1 MDSGTEIRFVH
12 HREIDKDKWDRCI
25 SSASNERIYGYTLYL
40 DTMSEHWD
48 ALVMNDY
55 ECVMPLPWN
64 KKVGISY
71 LYQPFQCA
79 QLGVFGNHI
88 SPDSVIRF
96 LEKIPARFRYTD
108 IYLNAGNLAETQLK
122 GYYTRK
128 NYTLSL
134 HHSYPDLSASYR
146 ENTRRNIQKA
156 APHLFS
162 FTRDFAVEK
171 LIEAAVPQMRA
182 YGPIH
187 ESDIRK
193 FRNLY
198 GSLHQTGQA
207 MTYGITDREN
217 KLLSGCI
224 FFFSGNRAYYILAAS
239 SEEGKQKGASHTLIN
254 EFIKEQAGKD
264 IILDFEGS
272 DVDSLAFF
280 YSGFGASEEPYA
292 CYRNNRLPWFIRWM
306 KP

>member
-1 MDSGTEIRFVH
+1 MDSGPEIRFVH
-12 HREIDKDKWDRCI
+12 HHEIDKDKWDRCI
-25 SSASNERIYGYTLYL
+25 SSASNERIYAYAVYL

-55 ECVMPLPWN
+55 ECVMPLPW
-64 KKVGISY
+64 KKKFGISY

-79 QLGVFGNHI
+79 QLGIFGSHI
-88 SPDSVIRF
+88 PPAYIIRF

-108 IYLNAGNLAETQLK
+108 IYLNTGNLTGTQPK

-134 HHSYPDLSASYR
+134 HCPYQDLSSSYR

-156 APHLFS
+156 ASHSFS
-162 FTRDFAVEK
+162 FTRDFDAEK
-171 LIEAAVPQMRA
+171 LIETAVQQMRT

-198 GSLHQTGQA
+198 ASLRKTGQA
-207 MTYGITDREN
+207 MTFGITDTEN
-217 KLLSGCI
+217 RLLSGCI

-239 SEEGKQKGASHTLIN
+239 SEEGKQKGTSHALVN
-254 EFIKEQAGKD
+254 EFIKEQAGND

-280 YSGFGASEEPYA
+280 YSGFGASEENYA

-306 KP
+306 KN